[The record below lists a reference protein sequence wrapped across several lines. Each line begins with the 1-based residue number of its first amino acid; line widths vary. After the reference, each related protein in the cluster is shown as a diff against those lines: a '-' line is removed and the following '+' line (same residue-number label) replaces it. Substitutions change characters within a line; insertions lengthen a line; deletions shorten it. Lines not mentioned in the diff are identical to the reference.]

1 LNVTGEMSAE
11 CPLNGMIEI
20 YSHLGGGA
28 PEMRFLALDPP
39 AMADVRC
46 ATPLP
51 PLTD

>member
-11 CPLNGMIEI
+11 RALKGMTGLH
-20 YSHLGGGA
+20 SRLGGGA

-39 AMADVRC
+39 AMADDRC

-51 PLTD
+51 PFTD